1 MNLLHTPANSE
12 NPAMSQAF
20 VNESEIGEGTDL
32 PELQLSEHPN
42 YVTPHGLTQLRERL
56 DQTRRRL
63 AAIDPSAEGSVLE
76 MGRAEREQRWL
87 QSRVMSAIPV
97 TAPAATDRVGFGATV
112 DLVDEH
118 DTPYRYRIV
127 GEDEADPER
136 GLVSWVSPLARAL
149 DGSRVG
155 DSVTWKRP
163 AGDVEVEVLAFEYP
177 QGFPNRHIRAVPRR
191 KVSD

>member
-1 MNLLHTPANSE
+1 MNLQHAPANPE
-12 NPAMSQAF
+12 HPAMSRAF
-20 VNESEIGEGTDL
+20 VNESEIGEGSDL
-32 PELQLSEHPN
+32 PELPLSEHPN
-42 YVTPHGLTQLRERL
+42 YVTPQGLTQLRERL

-97 TAPAATDRVGFGATV
+97 TVPAAADRVGFGATV

-136 GLVSWVSPLARAL
+136 GRVSWVSPLARAL
-149 DGSRVG
+149 DGARVG
-155 DSVTWKRP
+155 DRVTWKRP
-163 AGDVEVEVLAFEYP
+163 AGDVEVEVLAFEY
-177 QGFPNRHIRAVPRR
+177 R
-191 KVSD
+191 KAP